1 MTETHDAL
9 KAIRLTTQKSVTT
22 KTNETEKRN
31 CHCEQVHP
39 ANYRGGYIVKKL
51 QKSKP
56 QTDGTKSKKTYAQA
70 LSTTEG
76 IS

>member
-22 KTNETEKRN
+22 KN

-39 ANYRGGYIVKKL
+39 ANYRGCYIVKKL